1 MGLLDSLFGKANSSK
16 IEELLNEMLS
26 PSNQGSRLVFE
37 RKVISEARFGTCL
50 LYVPS
55 RQPVDPSISIER
67 LTDELIFPE
76 NGFRIESEGKTYLV
90 AFTSLDKLKSISQA
104 EHHWAIPS
112 KVLCDKIGRASV
124 KNLLLN
130 PNCPEVFWISFEGG
144 IPEDS
149 ELGAMEAE
157 SIKEAESGDPLV
169 QLRVARNYQTGA
181 FGLGRIDQVIKYLTL
196 SAEQGNAE
204 AQHALA
210 ACYLNREVVVADNF
224 AEAFKW
230 YRLSALSGRVEAQC
244 SLGACYA
251 LGQGTPVN
259 PVEACHWFRK
269 AAEQGNATAQSN
281 LAVYLENGIG
291 CSVDADE
298 SYIWI
303 KKSAAAGYATAQY
316 NLGVR
321 LLQDWKPGN
330 SVEEAERLLN
340 GAASQGMVPA
350 MKALFHIYWS
360 GNGAEVDP
368 AKAVHWIK
376 RAAELGDASAQVLL
390 GRIYLFEGEFSEIQ
404 PAKAK
409 EWFVKAALSGNQD
422 ALSFAGQ
429 ASLFGDG
436 KTRSEDDVIDAMA
449 WYEIALDV
457 DPEVEEKLEMVK
469 SHCPQLVKA
478 GRAKALELRKLI
490 QR

>member
-1 MGLLDSLFGKANSSK
+1 MGLFDSLFGKATQSK

-26 PSNQGSRLVFE
+26 PVNQGSRLVFE

-55 RQPVDPSISIER
+55 RRPVNSSISTEDLTIE
-67 LTDELIFPE
+67 EIFPE

-90 AFTSLDKLKSISQA
+90 AFTSLDKLKGISQA

-144 IPEDS
+144 IPPDS

-169 QLRVARNYQTGA
+169 QLKVARNYQTGA

-244 SLGACYA
+244 SLGPWA
-251 LGQGTPVN
+251 
-259 PVEACHWFRK
+259 
-269 AAEQGNATAQSN
+269 
-281 LAVYLENGIG
+281 
-291 CSVDADE
+291 
-298 SYIWI
+298 
-303 KKSAAAGYATAQY
+303 
-316 NLGVR
+316 
-321 LLQDWKPGN
+321 
-330 SVEEAERLLN
+330 
-340 GAASQGMVPA
+340 
-350 MKALFHIYWS
+350 
-360 GNGAEVDP
+360 
-368 AKAVHWIK
+368 
-376 RAAELGDASAQVLL
+376 GDARQS
-390 GRIYLFEGEFSEIQ
+390 GR
-404 PAKAK
+404 
-409 EWFVKAALSGNQD
+409 
-422 ALSFAGQ
+422 
-429 ASLFGDG
+429 SL
-436 KTRSEDDVIDAMA
+436 
-449 WYEIALDV
+449 
-457 DPEVEEKLEMVK
+457 P
-469 SHCPQLVKA
+469 LVS
-478 GRAKALELRKLI
+478 
-490 QR
+490 